1 MKEVFK
7 TGAKLAVI
15 CAVAAISLG
24 IVNAVTDPIIIAA
37 RAARLEA
44 ALQKLSLGLEIGE
57 LVEVGNDSAITGYY
71 PLIKDGNIVAYIVKV
86 IGAGYADDLN
96 LLSAISLKGKI
107 LSAVLM
113 ENSETPGLGKEAEN
127 TSYMEMFVGKG
138 DGSVIPYRKTQLDP
152 DEADSITGASITF
165 IGIGKAL
172 NAASEFA
179 VKIGGM

>member
-37 RAARLEA
+37 RAARLQA
-44 ALQKLSLGLEIGE
+44 ALQELSLGLEIGD
-57 LVEVGNDSAITGYY
+57 LVEVDDGSAVTGYY
-71 PLIKDGNIVAYIVKV
+71 PLKDGGNISAYIIKV
-86 IGAGYADDLN
+86 TGAGYADDLN
-96 LLSAISLKGKI
+96 LLSAISLKGEI

-127 TSYMEMFVGKG
+127 ASYMEMFVGKG
-138 DGSVIPYRKTQLDP
+138 DGSVIPFRKSQLDP
-152 DEADSITGASITF
+152 KDADSITGASITF

-172 NAASEFA
+172 NAASEFT
-179 VKIGGM
+179 VKLGGL